1 MEVDTLSREEGG
13 GGEGLCARGIIFI
26 GVVCSSKESVLK
38 FIGMQWVQLFCLF
51 W

>member
-1 MEVDTLSREEGG
+1 MEVDTLSREEG